1 MGASKREAAN
11 SAGVANEPSTPEVAT
26 GPAPA
31 TPLEA
36 ALDDGPGGFR
46 EAVLRADS
54 EFKLI
59 HRHSGVCSWGWTMV
73 EASVAPSADSL
84 WDRLCAIPD
93 RRGRKGRQYGLAA
106 VMVLALAA
114 MLAGANDLRAIFRW
128 GRRLP
133 PEALFLLGLE
143 RAPCHAMYHYFFKAL
158 DVEAAE
164 AVLGA
169 WVRGSDALG
178 HVALDGKR
186 LRGSAPAGH
195 DGSAGVHL
203 VAAFASHLG
212 GVIGQLQVEPD
223 GNEITAALAL
233 LKGLPLRGA
242 VITGDAA
249 FCQRAI
255 CQAIRDG
262 KGDYLFAVKANQATL
277 MADLAV
283 AFGDAF
289 PPGTDQG
296 PGRGDAVGA

>member
-1 MGASKREAAN
+1 MVDA
-11 SAGVANEPSTPEVAT
+11 SAGHPVA
-26 GPAPA
+26 
-31 TPLEA
+31 
-36 ALDDGPGGFR
+36 
-46 EAVLRADS
+46 
-54 EFKLI
+54 
-59 HRHSGVCSWGWTMV
+59 
-73 EASVAPSADSL
+73 SL

-93 RRGRKGRQYGLAA
+93 RRGRKGRQYGLAS

-164 AVLGA
+164 AVLGD

-203 VAAFASHLG
+203 VAAFASRLG

-233 LKGLPLRGA
+233 LKGVPLRGT
-242 VITGDAA
+242 VITGDAV

-255 CQAIRDG
+255 CQTIRDG
-262 KGDYLFAVKANQATL
+262 QGDYLFAVKANQPTL

-289 PPGTDQG
+289 PPGTDQSLA
-296 PGRGDAVGA
+296 RGDAAGP